1 MTFNFA
7 PTTGL
12 VPYTPKRLTYNPIM
26 RTDSYKF
33 SHAFSYRKGV
43 RGMFSYIEART
54 GGRDIM
60 VPVGMQIWLN
70 EHLSIAITAENIDE
84 AEAFA
89 AKHGEPFSRASW
101 EKVLNEY
108 HGYMPVT
115 IRTVP
120 EGTPVPS
127 GNAIVTI
134 LCEDED
140 MTDDVAQVLLFWI
153 ASYLETQLLRAIWY
167 PTTIASLDRNTKLEL
182 KRFYEI
188 AGADLNFL
196 PFALQDFGARGTTAG
211 EQAGIGGASHT
222 VSFQGSDTVEGVRY
236 ANFYYD
242 CEMAAFSV
250 RATEH
255 SVACSFGLSDEDE
268 IAYIDHQL
276 TVFEGKG
283 NIISMVG
290 DSKSIKRF
298 AKHLCTT
305 FRDRI
310 IHLHE
315 TLGMKVVCRPDSGDA
330 LEIIP
335 MLLRMFAEAFPTTV
349 TSKGYIKLYP
359 GIGILQGDGIDRM
372 SILTISGNIMVMNFS
387 PDNIVFG
394 SGGGL
399 LQKVDRDTFKFA
411 MKASAIK
418 LNGEWIGIVKDPET
432 DPGKKSKEG
441 VLALVQN
448 TKTGELKTV
457 RIDNAPIPEGWKDA
471 MVTVY
476 DKGQFYNHTTLAEI
490 RERAKV

>member
-1 MTFNFA
+1 MSEK
-7 PTTGL
+7 L
-12 VPYTPKRLTYNPIM
+12 VPYTPKRLTYNPLM

-33 SHAFSYRKGV
+33 SHAFSYPSNAT
-43 RGMFSYIEART
+43 GMFSYIEART
-54 GGRDIM
+54 GGQDII
-60 VPVGMQIWLN
+60 VPFGLQIWLN
-70 EHLSIAITAENIDE
+70 EHLSIPITAENIDE
-84 AEAFA
+84 AELFA
-89 AKHGEPFSRASW
+89 AAHGEPFSRAAW
-101 EKVLNEY
+101 EKVLNKY

-115 IRTVP
+115 IRAVP

-127 GNAIVTI
+127 GNALVTI
-134 LCEDED
+134 QCEDEELVG
-140 MTDDVAQVLLFWI
+140 DVNKILVFWI
-153 ASYLETQLLRAIWY
+153 ASYLETQMLRAYWY
-167 PTTIASLDRNTKLEL
+167 PTTIATLDRATKLQI

-196 PFALQDFGARGTTAG
+196 PFSLHDFGGRGVSSGETA
-211 EQAGIGGASHT
+211 AIGGAAHLP
-222 VSFQGSDTVEGVRY
+222 SFMGSDTVEGVRY

-242 CEMAAFSV
+242 EVMSAFSV

-268 IAYIDHQL
+268 IAYIAHQL
-276 TVFEGKG
+276 KVFEGKG

-305 FRDRI
+305 FRDQI
-310 IHLHE
+310 MDLHE
-315 TLGMKVVCRPDSGDA
+315 RLGMKIVCRPDSGDP

-335 MLLRMFAEAFPTTV
+335 MLLKMFADAFPTTK
-349 TSKGYIKLYP
+349 TSAGYIKLYP
-359 GIGILQGDGIDRM
+359 GIGILQGDGVDRM
-372 SILTISGNIMVMNFS
+372 TILTILGNIMAMNFS

-399 LQKVDRDTFKFA
+399 LQKVNRDTFKFA

-418 LNGEWIGIVKDPET
+418 VDGKWKGIVKDPET

-441 VLALVQN
+441 ILTLATNGL
-448 TKTGELKTV
+448 GDYLTV
-457 RIDNAPIPEGWKDA
+457 RLDNSETPFPRGYSDA

-476 DKGQFYNHTTLAEI
+476 DKGQFYNHTTLAEV
-490 RERAKV
+490 RARCAV